1 MINLSILENLIQN
14 AKSQPHSENAVDE
27 HFDQIVLFIEQEKT
41 KEAAGL
47 IEKVFAKNV
56 PDIRLIVY
64 YFYAHFTEH
73 GIKSFVK
80 TLPLAKS
87 LIHNHIDILTPKN
100 RIDKHVQSSLNWFFS
115 HLLQRFKYYE
125 KLQSSG
131 KIHPLWKKSFSE
143 TSLDEL
149 DQLTE
154 ISKEF
159 NQFFLENWPLS
170 PTRDRILHLTKKIED
185 IRKIV
190 AESQKPILEEIEEAK
205 VEEDLNKDPVMN
217 LEACEVELKADEQ
230 LEKDSSLASDEVKE
244 DVHEPVFKGSASDET
259 TCVDGNETS
268 SCIQTLENA
277 NGEEFHDQSENQNQN
292 TSSFSILC
300 KVDKETIGEPLQLF
314 IKSLDNLSRKLKIF
328 EVLIEKDDY
337 LKAAVV
343 ANDIDHLIENFD
355 PLSYFPKLFAKYFS
369 TFAKHVTA
377 LTEQYEKR
385 DSLQVKALVK
395 LYRTD
400 LEMFLD
406 W

>member
-1 MINLSILENLIQN
+1 MINLSLLENLIQN
-14 AKSQPHSENAVDE
+14 ANPKSTSENAVDE
-27 HFDQIVLFIEQEKT
+27 YFDQIVNFIEQEKI

-80 TLPLAKS
+80 TFPLTKT
-87 LIHNHIDILTPKN
+87 LIQDHIEILTPKN

-125 KLQSSG
+125 KLHHSG
-131 KIHPLWKKSFSE
+131 KSHPIWKKSFSE

-149 DQLTE
+149 DQLAE

-159 NQFFLENWPLS
+159 NQFFLDNWPLS
-170 PTRDRILHLTKKIED
+170 PTKDRILHLIKKIED
-185 IRKIV
+185 IRKLV
-190 AESQKPILEEIEEAK
+190 VETQKPKIEESVEAK
-205 VEEDLNKDPVMN
+205 VEEDLPKDPAMNSEVSEVMPTA
-217 LEACEVELKADEQ
+217 ER
-230 LEKDSSLASDEVKE
+230 LEKEPDMASVRMDEGKSEPADSAYKE
-244 DVHEPVFKGSASDET
+244 NSCLEE
-259 TCVDGNETS
+259 NETPTH
-268 SCIQTLENA
+268 IQTPENTTA
-277 NGEEFHDQSENQNQN
+277 EEIHDQSEIQNRN
-292 TSSFSILC
+292 PPSFSLLS
-300 KVDKETIGEPLQLF
+300 KVDKETIGEPLHLF
-314 IKSLDNLSRKLKIF
+314 IESLDHLSRKLKIF
-328 EVLIEKDDY
+328 EALIEKDDY

-369 TFAKHVTA
+369 IFAKHVTA

-385 DSLQVKALVK
+385 NSLQVKALVK